1 MDKIKTLDVVALL
14 DSLPERGLE
23 RGMSGTVVEAFED
36 DFYEVEFSD
45 ERGRTFALV
54 VLAADQLLKLVP
66 VPIVTD
72 EQLAQPST
80 KP

>member
-1 MDKIKTLDVVALL
+1 MKMLDVVALL
-14 DSLPERGLE
+14 DSLPEHGLE
-23 RGMSGTVVEAFED
+23 RGMSGTVVEVFED
-36 DFYEVEFSD
+36 SFYEVEFSD

-54 VLAADQLLKLVP
+54 VLASDQLLKLVP

-72 EQLAQPST
+72 EQLAQTSA